1 MKIQNNL
8 VFKYLKLNYI
18 WPFITFFLIIIVP
31 QIYFYQDLW
40 DGTIYNYAQD
50 INNFDSA
57 KLILYEAGWILNFWF
72 IFLTIK
78 ISNFF
83 NVEFYTTSLIFL
95 SFFYLFFL
103 REISLFLEHE
113 RIKNPKIKLFILLL
127 VSAFSI
133 QSYFYSSIFVW
144 HSFCQLCFFM
154 GVRLYYESSN
164 LKFLFSLLLLF
175 FAFSFKSA
183 LLFIIILSF
192 TYEKKISSKKVL
204 FLILYGLIIFINFH
218 FIFKNFGKAEGYAQL
233 LIPNNIENLNLIF
246 KSFATYITFLI
257 PLFFTYLVIFVISLF
272 KNINIFDLK
281 ILLNF
286 LKKNYLYI
294 LLFFSAIIPYISI
307 GRFHVIW
314 DVFDWSGRNAILIIF
329 PISYLSIR
337 LFEQLRL
344 KNKINSNTLNIS
356 FLILFSINLILLL
369 QGTLFKLNR
378 IIYQEKLSQILIE
391 NESDL
396 RNHEGV
402 LVINDNIKIKP
413 IFRVNEINYL
423 VYKSIH
429 NNNLWTVIQNEKNK
443 KYDANYPN
451 NGKYK
456 DVYVSN
462 FYSKKKLNSVC
473 LIEIKISS
481 ENFSTMKDKIFN
493 IFFKDHSKISLVN
506 LSKRNCP

>member
-8 VFKYLKLNYI
+8 VFKYLNLNYI

-83 NVEFYTTSLIFL
+83 NIEFYTTSLIFL

-113 RIKNPKIKLFILLL
+113 RIKDPKIKLFILLL

-192 TYEKKISSKKVL
+192 TYEKKISSGLDIKNGFLTDFLQYSINSGLNVKAVL
-204 FLILYGLIIFINFH
+204 TNDVWVEIDTVQDYLSEVNKSRIYKILFEDGFIN
-218 FIFKNFGKAEGYAQL
+218 KC
-233 LIPNNIENLNLIF
+233 
-246 KSFATYITFLI
+246 KS
-257 PLFFTYLVIFVISLF
+257 
-272 KNINIFDLK
+272 
-281 ILLNF
+281 
-286 LKKNYLYI
+286 
-294 LLFFSAIIPYISI
+294 
-307 GRFHVIW
+307 
-314 DVFDWSGRNAILIIF
+314 
-329 PISYLSIR
+329 
-337 LFEQLRL
+337 
-344 KNKINSNTLNIS
+344 
-356 FLILFSINLILLL
+356 
-369 QGTLFKLNR
+369 
-378 IIYQEKLSQILIE
+378 
-391 NESDL
+391 
-396 RNHEGV
+396 
-402 LVINDNIKIKP
+402 
-413 IFRVNEINYL
+413 
-423 VYKSIH
+423 
-429 NNNLWTVIQNEKNK
+429 
-443 KYDANYPN
+443 
-451 NGKYK
+451 
-456 DVYVSN
+456 
-462 FYSKKKLNSVC
+462 
-473 LIEIKISS
+473 
-481 ENFSTMKDKIFN
+481 
-493 IFFKDHSKISLVN
+493 
-506 LSKRNCP
+506 